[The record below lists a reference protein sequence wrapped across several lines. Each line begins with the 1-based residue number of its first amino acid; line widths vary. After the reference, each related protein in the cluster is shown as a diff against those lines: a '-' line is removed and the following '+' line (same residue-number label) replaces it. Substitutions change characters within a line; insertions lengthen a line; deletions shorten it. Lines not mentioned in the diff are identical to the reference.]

1 MYSSNIKYI
10 LIIWL
15 VFSSYSFSFVVSIAN
30 LLDDVYRAS
39 CVASKVSKNE
49 FTQLLQTSPYT
60 IKSFSALPQY
70 SRMRLYMGISKIPK
84 TKHTHYLNKFN
95 QLELEDGDR
104 ILINAIKN
112 NKNLDEV
119 WINASKASQIQR
131 RRITNI
137 EKELINSQGATKV
150 LTHGRT
156 VVKRNIFECSQ
167 DNISLMLRGRAPF
180 GDDGKRINLH
190 HLKQQK
196 NGSLVELT
204 ETEHNTYSKVL
215 HRYVK
220 SGSEITDRNGGFMSF
235 RQKYWKSRAVGCRA
249 RGK

>member
-1 MYSSNIKYI
+1 MDRSNIKNI

-15 VFSSYSFSFVVSIAN
+15 IFSSYSFSFVVSIAN

-39 CVASKVSKNE
+39 CVATKVSKNE

-60 IKSFSALPQY
+60 VKSFSTLPQY

-84 TKHTHYLNKFN
+84 TKHTYYLNKFN
-95 QLELEDGDR
+95 QLEDGDR
-104 ILINAIKN
+104 ILIHAIKN

-119 WINASKASQIQR
+119 WINASKVSQIQR

-137 EKELINSQGATKV
+137 EKELINSKSASKE
-150 LTHGRT
+150 LIHGRT
-156 VVKRNIFECSQ
+156 VVKRNIFDCSH

-180 GDDGKRINLH
+180 GSDGKRINLH

-204 ETEHNTYSKVL
+204 ETEHNTYSNVL

-235 RQKYWKSRAVGCRA
+235 RQKYWKSRAVGCVS